1 MLLALEIR
9 PEKILVSAARPSA
22 SETEITQVF
31 SVSITD
37 LTDAAIGERLKTE
50 LAGRNLSRADAILIV
65 DRASVEMREFDVPPA
80 PENELP
86 DIVRFVSKNEFA
98 SLNENWLLDFIPLKL
113 DSAQARKVLAIGL
126 APEKQ
131 LRFKKIAELAGIKLK
146 SMLLRPLAKFDAIKS
161 ELADDLC
168 RLVVDPGSDPVDMIV
183 AVGDQVVAT
192 RSVRSTPELLDNEIT
207 RTIASARSSIGN
219 KPVSEILLFGDPS
232 EHQILNDRLS
242 KRADVKF
249 RFLGLQEFPKLR
261 ISAKL
266 ESPKDFVASFGALAT
281 QGVDAPYSI
290 DFLHPRRPKIEKK
303 DRSRQFL
310 YGGIAAGAAVLA
322 ILVGWW
328 TLRSQSV
335 EIARLN
341 QRLTDLTTANAGGDN
356 RPAVDQILGEVATV
370 DGWQAANVNWL
381 DELNQLSNRFLT
393 PDDAIVDSVDAIADR
408 EKPKIVIRSRMV
420 GIQKE
425 AALLDSL
432 YPRPYTI
439 ETPTTGVND
448 DDPSYPMS
456 FDFTILVE
464 RDPDQ
469 IIKLTDAAA
478 LEAMKSRSSRLSRD
492 PKTIESSTTE
502 NSTRD
507 EPTTNDVNSAR
518 GLE

>member
-1 MLLALEIR
+1 MLLALEFR

-22 SETEITQVF
+22 SGIEITQVF
-31 SVSITD
+31 SISTSG
-37 LTDAAIGERLKTE
+37 LTDAAIGDQLKTE
-50 LAGRNLSRADAILIV
+50 LARKNLSRADAILIV

-86 DIVRFVSKNEFA
+86 DIVRFVAKNEFA
-98 SLNENWLLDFIPLKL
+98 SLNDHWLLDYIPLKL
-113 DSAQARKVLAIGL
+113 DSTQARKVLAIGL

-131 LRFKKIAELAGIKLK
+131 QRFKKIAELAGIKLK
-146 SMLLRPLAKFDAIKS
+146 SILLRPLAKFDAIKS
-161 ELADDLC
+161 ALTDDLC
-168 RLVVDPGSDPVDMIV
+168 RLVVDPGSDPIDMIV

-192 RSVRSTPELLDNEIT
+192 RSVRSTPELLESEIT

-219 KPVSEILLFGDPS
+219 KPVSEILLFGDPT
-232 EHQILNDRLS
+232 EHELLNDRLS
-242 KRADVKF
+242 KRTDVKF
-249 RFLGLQEFPKLR
+249 QFLGLQEFPKLR
-261 ISAKL
+261 ISTKL
-266 ESPKDFVASFGALAT
+266 ESTKDYVASFGALAR
-281 QGVDAPYSI
+281 QSVDAPYSI
-290 DFLHPRRPKIEKK
+290 DFLHVRRPKIEKK
-303 DRSRQFL
+303 DRSRQYL
-310 YGGIAAGAAVLA
+310 YGGIAVGAAVLA
-322 ILVGWW
+322 VMVAWW
-328 TLRSQSV
+328 TLRSQSA

-341 QRLTDLTTANAGGDN
+341 KRLTQLTAANAGANN

-393 PDDAIVDSVDAIADR
+393 PDDAIIDSVDAIADR

-456 FDFTILVE
+456 FDFTILLD
-464 RDPDQ
+464 RDSDQ
-469 IIKLTDAAA
+469 LIKETDAAA
-478 LEAMKSRSSRLSRD
+478 QEAIKARTNRTSRD
-492 PKTIESSTTE
+492 IEATEGSTTR
-502 NSTRD
+502 NSTTVAV
-507 EPTTNDVNSAR
+507 ETEGGA
-518 GLE
+518 E